1 MIESKTIK
9 ISRSYKLFD
18 YKNSIFRHF
27 MLENIPPKSW
37 EQRVTKEQHEY
48 RIDQC
53 PAHQRSKI
61 KQSPKPNAHTHNAQC
76 PTPNAQRQ
84 IPKYPTLGQVMD
96 LTAHSIKNIKDE
108 THFCLVVKALPWTGL
123 STRQLFSQYI
133 FHLSR
138 SITFDSIENT
148 VPMRCGSGS
157 NADFDSGCNL

>member
-1 MIESKTIK
+1 M
-9 ISRSYKLFD
+9 
-18 YKNSIFRHF
+18 
-27 MLENIPPKSW
+27 PGP
-37 EQRVTKEQHEY
+37 
-48 RIDQC
+48 
-53 PAHQRSKI
+53 SKI
-61 KQSPKPNAHTHNAQC
+61 KDQTKPKAQRPHPQC
-76 PTPNAQRQ
+76 PMPNAQRQ

-108 THFCLVVKALPWTGL
+108 THFWLVVKALPWTGL

>member
-18 YKNSIFRHF
+18 YKNSNFRHF

-37 EQRVTKEQHEY
+37 EQRVTKEQHDY

-76 PTPNAQRQ
+76 PTPNA
-84 IPKYPTLGQVMD
+84 KYP
-96 LTAHSIKNIKDE
+96 
-108 THFCLVVKALPWTGL
+108 
-123 STRQLFSQYI
+123 
-133 FHLSR
+133 
-138 SITFDSIENT
+138 NT
-148 VPMRCGSGS
+148 QRL
-157 NADFDSGCNL
+157 DK

>member
-61 KQSPKPNAHTHNAQC
+61 KQSPTPTPTIQC
-76 PTPNAQRQ
+76 PMPNAQRQ
-84 IPKYPTLGQVMD
+84 IPKYP
-96 LTAHSIKNIKDE
+96 
-108 THFCLVVKALPWTGL
+108 
-123 STRQLFSQYI
+123 
-133 FHLSR
+133 
-138 SITFDSIENT
+138 NT
-148 VPMRCGSGS
+148 QRL
-157 NADFDSGCNL
+157 DK

>member
-1 MIESKTIK
+1 M
-9 ISRSYKLFD
+9 
-18 YKNSIFRHF
+18 
-27 MLENIPPKSW
+27 PGP
-37 EQRVTKEQHEY
+37 
-48 RIDQC
+48 
-53 PAHQRSKI
+53 SKI
-61 KQSPKPNAHTHNAQC
+61 KDQTKPNAHTHNAQH
-76 PTPNAQRQ
+76 PTPNV
-84 IPKYPTLGQVMD
+84 PKYPTLGQVMD

-108 THFCLVVKALPWTGL
+108 THFWLVVKALPWTGL

>member
-61 KQSPKPNAHTHNAQC
+61 KQC
-76 PTPNAQRQ
+76 PTPNAKYPNTQ
-84 IPKYPTLGQVMD
+84 IPNAWTSDGFDRPFNQKHQRRDPFLSCGQGVAMD
-96 LTAHSIKNIKDE
+96 WTIHSTTIFTIYI
-108 THFCLVVKALPWTGL
+108 PSL
-123 STRQLFSQYI
+123 SFDYI
-133 FHLSR
+133 RFYREYS
-138 SITFDSIENT
+138 T
-148 VPMRCGSGS
+148 
-157 NADFDSGCNL
+157 NAVRFRFQRRFRFRL